1 MTFSKCLRF
10 SITLGL
16 ITLLTGLGSTA
27 MAYNGVL
34 LAQVDDEDSK
44 DEKRMKPIMRTLSPS
59 IRRLRPDSTS
69 VKVKRDKRVLD
80 KDVSTRGSKEK
91 EGRKKSSSSSKAKK
105 VSSSKDRAD
114 STPAADS
121 SWRTRAEVDSI
132 DYKAR
137 SKKAKV
143 SFDYKDVTVEGIV
156 KAISEL
162 TKRNFIIPEKIKG
175 QKLTILSPTKIT
187 PAEAYQVFLAALAI
201 NDITIVKVG
210 KFYKLVSS
218 KDAIKQPIPT
228 CVGDADKCPKYND
241 QMITTI
247 LKIENIDAAQIEK
260 VIKGLISK
268 QGNMVNFSSSNSL
281 IISEYASN
289 ITRIRKIIASL
300 DVAGFDDELKLV
312 QIEYATASEI
322 ADKITQIFDVQASG
336 KRKSTKKGKSSSD
349 DSKAVTISKI
359 ISDERTNQLII
370 KANKRSF
377 EAIAQLIAQLDVP
390 INESEQGRIHVHYLE
405 NAKAE
410 DLASTLSSLAQ
421 SASKSSSARK
431 GKGKKTTTGSA
442 QLFSGEVKITADKST
457 NSLIVVAGSRDF
469 RALRRLIEQ
478 LDRPRLQVYLEA
490 AILEVSASNNEDFK
504 LHWHAPAAFSK
515 EDLGGLGG
523 NGSYGFASSS
533 AWSNSQ
539 TVSPTLLAM
548 NPAGLLEIAGGSLA
562 GVIGQGLDL
571 KGPDGS
577 TLITIPAFGLI
588 LQWLEQSSNAHIVS
602 TPHILTLDNEEATI
616 EVGQRVPFQ
625 RGANISTGS
634 LAGLAGLAGG
644 SGASGAAGALGG
656 LAGLGGL
663 GGLGGGGLFNSVE
676 RIDVSLKLSITPQIN
691 ERNKIRLEVEQQFE
705 DIVDRQAGTPTTA
718 NRAIKSVVVVDD
730 QQTIVIGGLIR
741 DSTKRSDS
749 KVPFLGDLPLIGRLF
764 RSQFDE
770 VEKRNLLLILT
781 PYIIRNASDFQQIL
795 ERKMQEYEE
804 FSAEYYGARA
814 DYRAH
819 IDYSR
824 KRGPLANLVRAIDT
838 EMSKV
843 ENGGDGG
850 SEELLIKPSNP
861 SADTEVSDEASRVDD
876 PGEAKGAE
884 SDGGVEP

>member
-1 MTFSKCLRF
+1 MTLSNSMRLFASL
-10 SITLGL
+10 TLSF
-16 ITLLTGLGSTA
+16 LLVDLGSIA
-27 MAYNGVL
+27 HAYDGVL
-34 LAQVDDEDSK
+34 VAQVEDDESD
-44 DEKRMKPIMRTLSPS
+44 DDDGRVRMKPVMRSLSPS
-59 IRRLRPDSTS
+59 IRRLRPEPNS
-69 VKVKRDKRVLD
+69 VKA
-80 KDVSTRGSKEK
+80 ST
-91 EGRKKSSSSSKAKK
+91 KSRTKAKK
-105 VSSSKDRAD
+105 DEAKIKAEKKAREQAKSSNSSARERT

-121 SWRTRAEVDSI
+121 SWRTRAEVDGI
-132 DYKAR
+132 DHSAR
-137 SKKAKV
+137 AKKAKV

-187 PAEAYQVFLAALAI
+187 AYEAYQVFLAALAI
-201 NDITIVKVG
+201 NNITIVKVG

-228 CVGDADKCPKYND
+228 CVGDKDQCPKFLD

-247 LKIENIDAAQIEK
+247 LRIENIDVSQVEK

-268 QGNMVNFSSSNSL
+268 QGNLVVFGSSNSL
-281 IISEYASN
+281 IVSEYASN

-312 QIEYATASEI
+312 QIEYASASEI
-322 ADKITQIFDVQASG
+322 ADKITQIFDVESSG
-336 KRKSTKKGKSSSD
+336 KRKSSKKGRAGGD
-349 DSKAVTISKI
+349 DSTAVTISKI

-421 SASKSSSARK
+421 SASKQTSSRK
-431 GKGKKTTTGSA
+431 GKKKRNDSGSA

-478 LDRPRLQVYLEA
+478 LDRPRRQVYLEA
-490 AILEVSASNNEDFK
+490 AILEVSVSNNEDFN
-504 LHWHAPAAFSK
+504 LHWHAPAVFSK
-515 EDLGGLGG
+515 DDLAGLGG
-523 NGSYGFASSS
+523 NGSYGFLTSSM
-533 AWSNSQ
+533 WSNPGD
-539 TVSPTLLAM
+539 VSPSLLAL
-548 NPAGLLEIAGGSLA
+548 NPASLLGIATGSIAG
-562 GVIGQGLDL
+562 VVGQGLDIT
-571 KGPDGS
+571 GS
-577 TLITIPAFGLI
+577 GGETLTIPAFGLI
-588 LQWLEQSSNAHIVS
+588 LKWLEQSSNAQIIS
-602 TPHILTLDNEEATI
+602 TPHILTLDNEEANI

-625 RGANISTGS
+625 RGANISSASLGA
-634 LAGLAGLAGG
+634 LAGLTGG
-644 SGASGAAGALGG
+644 GTSGAAGALGG
-656 LAGLGGL
+656 LGGL
-663 GGLGGGGLFNSVE
+663 GGALGGGLFNSVE

-705 DIVDRQAGTPTTA
+705 DIVDRQGGTPTTA
-718 NRAIKSVVVVDD
+718 NRSIKSVVVVDD
-730 QQTIVIGGLIR
+730 QQTIVLGGLMR

-749 KVPFLGDLPLIGRLF
+749 KVPFLGDIPLIGRLF
-764 RSQFDE
+764 RSQIDE

-781 PYIIRNASDFQQIL
+781 PYIIRNASDFQAIL

-804 FSAEYYGARA
+804 FSAEYYGAEA
-814 DYRAH
+814 EYRAH

-824 KRGPLANLVRAIDT
+824 KRGPLASLMRTIDD

-850 SEELLIKPSNP
+850 SAQTLVRPTKSLAPSEEE
-861 SADTEVSDEASRVDD
+861 SADTESQGGDE
-876 PGEAKGAE
+876 
-884 SDGGVEP
+884 GGDEE

>member
-1 MTFSKCLRF
+1 M
-10 SITLGL
+10 
-16 ITLLTGLGSTA
+16 
-27 MAYNGVL
+27 
-34 LAQVDDEDSK
+34 
-44 DEKRMKPIMRTLSPS
+44 
-59 IRRLRPDSTS
+59 
-69 VKVKRDKRVLD
+69 
-80 KDVSTRGSKEK
+80 
-91 EGRKKSSSSSKAKK
+91 
-105 VSSSKDRAD
+105 
-114 STPAADS
+114 
-121 SWRTRAEVDSI
+121 
-132 DYKAR
+132 
-137 SKKAKV
+137 
-143 SFDYKDVTVEGIV
+143 

-228 CVGDADKCPKYND
+228 CVGDADKCPKFND

-268 QGNMVNFSSSNSL
+268 QGNMVNFGSSNSL

-312 QIEYATASEI
+312 QIEYATASDI
-322 ADKITQIFDVQASG
+322 ADKITQIFDVQSTG

-349 DSKAVTISKI
+349 DSTAVTISKI

-377 EAIAQLIAQLDVP
+377 DAIAQLIAQLDVP

-421 SASKSSSARK
+421 SAAKSTSARK
-431 GKGKKTTTGSA
+431 GKGKKKATDSA

-478 LDRPRLQVYLEA
+478 LDRPRRQVYLEA
-490 AILEVSASNNEDFK
+490 AILEVSVSNNEDFN
-504 LHWHAPAAFSK
+504 LHWHAPAVFSK
-515 EDLGGLGG
+515 DDLGGLGG
-523 NGSYGFASSS
+523 NGSYGFLTSSM
-533 AWSNSQ
+533 WSNPGD
-539 TVSPTLLAM
+539 VSPSLLAL
-548 NPAGLLEIAGGSLA
+548 NPASLLGIATGSIAG
-562 GVIGQGLDL
+562 VVGQGLDIT
-571 KGPDGS
+571 GS
-577 TLITIPAFGLI
+577 GGETLTIPAFGLI
-588 LQWLEQSSNAHIVS
+588 LKWLEQSSNAQIIS
-602 TPHILTLDNEEATI
+602 TPHILTLDNEEANI

-625 RGANISTGS
+625 RGANISSASLGA
-634 LAGLAGLAGG
+634 LAGLSGG
-644 SGASGAAGALGG
+644 TGTAGAAGALGG
-656 LAGLGGL
+656 LGGL
-663 GGLGGGGLFNSVE
+663 GALGGGLFNSVE

-705 DIVDRQAGTPTTA
+705 DIVDRQGGTPTTA
-718 NRAIKSVVVVDD
+718 NRSIKSVVVVDD
-730 QQTIVIGGLIR
+730 QQTIVLGGLMR
-741 DSTKRSDS
+741 DSTKRSAT
-749 KVPFLGDLPLIGRLF
+749 KVPFLGDIPLIGRLF
-764 RSQFDE
+764 RSQIDE
-770 VEKRNLLLILT
+770 LEKRNLLLILT
-781 PYIIRNASDFQQIL
+781 PYIIRNASDFQEIL

-804 FSAEYYGARA
+804 FSAEYYGAQA
-814 DYRAH
+814 EYRAH

-824 KRGPLANLVRAIDT
+824 KRGPLASLVKAIDT

-850 SEELLIKPSNP
+850 SAELLIKPSSTPADEEGDADAP
-861 SADTEVSDEASRVDD
+861 SGDAEGAAAEDGTS
-876 PGEAKGAE
+876 GGAE
-884 SDGGVEP
+884 

>member
-1 MTFSKCLRF
+1 MTVSNCMRLAASLTFSF
-10 SITLGL
+10 MIASPYV
-16 ITLLTGLGSTA
+16 TA
-27 MAYNGVL
+27 HAYDGVL
-34 LAQVDDEDSK
+34 VAQVEDDDEEEVERD
-44 DEKRMKPIMRTLSPS
+44 RVQIKPVMRSLSPS
-59 IRRLRPDSTS
+59 IRRLRPDPGSIKAS
-69 VKVKRDKRVLD
+69 AKAKSKSAKD
-80 KDVSTRGSKEK
+80 KDQKRAEAEKAAKRSKSEA
-91 EGRKKSSSSSKAKK
+91 SSSSRSK
-105 VSSSKDRAD
+105 KDR
-114 STPAADS
+114 SPAADS
-121 SWRTRAEVDSI
+121 SWRTRAEVDGI
-132 DYKAR
+132 DHSAR
-137 SKKAKV
+137 AKKTKV

-187 PAEAYQVFLAALAI
+187 AGEAYQVFLAALAI

-210 KFYKLVSS
+210 KFYKLVTS
-218 KDAIKQPIPT
+218 KDSIKQPIPT
-228 CVGDADKCPKYND
+228 CVGDADQCPKFSD

-247 LKIENIDAAQIEK
+247 LRIQNIDVSQVEK
-260 VIKGLISK
+260 VIKGLVSK
-268 QGNMVNFSSSNSL
+268 QGNLVVFGSSNSL

-300 DVAGFDDELKLV
+300 DVAGFDDELKMV
-312 QIEYATASEI
+312 QIEYATASDI
-322 ADKITQIFDVQASG
+322 ADKITQIFDVEAKG
-336 KRKSTKKGKSSSD
+336 KRKSTKKGKTGGE
-349 DSKAVTISKI
+349 DSTAVTISKI

-377 EAIAQLIAQLDVP
+377 EAISQLIAQLDVP

-421 SASKSSSARK
+421 SAAKQTSSRK
-431 GKGKKTTTGSA
+431 GKKKGNDAGSA

-478 LDRPRLQVYLEA
+478 LDRPRRQVYLEA
-490 AILEVSASNNEDFK
+490 AILEVSVSNNEDFN
-504 LHWHAPAAFSK
+504 LHWHAPAVFSK
-515 EDLGGLGG
+515 DDLAGLGG
-523 NGSYGFASSS
+523 NGSYGFLTSSM
-533 AWSNSQ
+533 WSNPGD
-539 TVSPTLLAM
+539 VSPSLLAL
-548 NPAGLLEIAGGSLA
+548 NPASLLGIATGSIAG
-562 GVIGQGLDL
+562 VVGQGLDIT
-571 KGPDGS
+571 GS
-577 TLITIPAFGLI
+577 GGETLTIPAFGLI
-588 LQWLEQSSNAHIVS
+588 LKWLEQSSNAQIIS
-602 TPHILTLDNEEATI
+602 TPHILTLDNEEANI

-625 RGANISTGS
+625 RGANISSASLGA
-634 LAGLAGLAGG
+634 LAGLTGG
-644 SGASGAAGALGG
+644 GTSGAAGALGG
-656 LAGLGGL
+656 LGGL
-663 GGLGGGGLFNSVE
+663 GGALGGGLFNSVE

-705 DIVDRQAGTPTTA
+705 DIVDRQGGTPTTA
-718 NRAIKSVVVVDD
+718 NRSIKSVVVVDD
-730 QQTIVIGGLIR
+730 QQTIVLGGLMR

-749 KVPFLGDLPLIGRLF
+749 KVPFLGDIPLIGRLF
-764 RSQFDE
+764 RSQIDE

-781 PYIIRNASDFQQIL
+781 PYIIRNASDFQEIL

-804 FSAEYYGARA
+804 FSAEYYGAQA

-824 KRGPLANLVRAIDT
+824 KRGPFASLMRTIGD

-850 SEELLIKPSNP
+850 SAETLIRPTES
-861 SADTEVSDEASRVDD
+861 SEATQADD
-876 PGEAKGAE
+876 GEPEGEGAE
-884 SDGGVEP
+884 SGGDTGGTQE